1 MFIFL
6 QLLLLFHGDLVE
18 CLKVGIN
25 YGQIGNNLP
34 EPSEVVALL
43 ESLGI
48 NRVKLYDSD
57 PRVLKA
63 FANTD
68 VEFIIGIS
76 NEDVQNMKDASTAEA
91 WVIQHVEDHLS
102 SGTRITSVTVGN
114 EVLSGED
121 GVLMHDLVPAMQTVY
136 GALVKL
142 GLDKKVQ
149 VTTAHSVSIL
159 ETSYPPTDGAF
170 RQDIAGKYIDPLL
183 KFHSKTGSSFLINVY
198 PFFAYKDDPTSV
210 SLDYVLFKPDKGI
223 TDPNSN
229 LHYDNMLFAQIDSV
243 HSAIERM
250 GYKDI
255 VVVVSETGWPSK
267 GDSDETG
274 ASLENAATYNRN
286 LIQKIGTNDAVGTPM
301 KPSAPID
308 VYLFALFNE
317 NMKPGP
323 TSERNYGLFY
333 PDRTPVYELPN
344 DQKYTDNILPYE
356 YYSSSSPSSPSVD
369 WFSATMVAVSIPLLF
384 LLLAVAV
391 RDVALN

>member
-1 MFIFL
+1 MYA
-6 QLLLLFHGDLVE
+6 GDFVR
-18 CLKVGIN
+18 CLNVGIN
-25 YGQIGNNLP
+25 YGQIANNLP
-34 EPSEVVALL
+34 EAIQVVGLL
-43 ESLGI
+43 ESLRI

-63 FANTD
+63 FANTG

-76 NEDVQNMKDASTAEA
+76 NEDVRKMKDASTAET
-91 WVIQHVEDHLS
+91 WVIQHVSDHLS
-102 SGTRITSVTVGN
+102 AGTRITSVTVGN

-136 GALVKL
+136 EALVKV
-142 GLDKKVQ
+142 GLDKQIQ
-149 VTTAHSVSIL
+149 VTTAHSVAIL

-170 RQDIAGKYIDPLL
+170 RRDIVGKYIDPLL

-210 SLDYVLFKPDKGI
+210 SLDYVLFNPDKGI

-267 GDSDETG
+267 GDSDEIG
-274 ASLENAATYNRN
+274 ASLENAATYNGN
-286 LIQKIGTNDAVGTPM
+286 LIQKIGMSDPVGTPM

-323 TSERNYGLFY
+323 TSERNYGLLY
-333 PDRTPVYELPN
+333 PNRSSVYELPN
-344 DQKYTDNILPYE
+344 EQKSNDHDDKILHYK
-356 YYSSSSPSSPSVD
+356 YSSSSSPSVD
-369 WFSATMVAVSIPLLF
+369 WFFTIKVIHQ
-384 LLLAVAV
+384 
-391 RDVALN
+391 